1 MDSLIAASARALA
14 TGDVLT
20 ALKHVALRDDPP
32 ALALRGIAMAQ
43 LGDLPRARELLRRA
57 QRSFGAHEA
66 LARAR
71 CGLAE
76 AEVAL
81 ALRELGGASEP
92 LSAIASVLD
101 THGDTANAL
110 QAWLI
115 LARRLLLLGKLDEAA
130 HVLTRLENRR
140 LPPALSA
147 MAGLTVATLS
157 LRRMQ
162 IEQARVLLECA
173 RTAAAEAGIA
183 ALQAEVDEARIKL
196 DQPAARCAGGGE
208 DKLLRIDQVQ
218 ALLESGAL
226 IVDGCRR
233 GIRVGVNWQS
243 LARRPL
249 LFTLAKLL
257 AEAWPGDVDRDV
269 LIARAFGMPH
279 YDETLRARLRVEI
292 GRLRRLIAAYACI
305 EATPTGFCLMPVST
319 SSVRVLLP
327 PVEGEQAAL
336 IALLADGAAWSTS
349 ALALALGES
358 QRNVQRALLELE
370 AAGRVYSN
378 GRGRAQRWHSMPLS
392 GFTTILLLPAALP
405 ID

>member
-57 QRSFGAHEA
+57 QRSFGTHEVV
-66 LARAR
+66 ARAR

-81 ALRELGGASEP
+81 ALRELAGSCEP
-92 LSAIASVLD
+92 LMAIATVLES
-101 THGDTANAL
+101 HGDAGNAL

-115 LARRLLLLGKLDEAA
+115 LARRLLLLGRLHEAA
-130 HVLTRLENRR
+130 DALGQLEGRR
-140 LPPALSA
+140 LPAALTA
-147 MAGLTVATLS
+147 MAALTAATLA
-157 LRRMQ
+157 LRQMQ
-162 IEQARVLLECA
+162 IAQARALLVRA
-173 RTAAAEAGIA
+173 RVAAAEARIA
-183 ALQAEVDEARIKL
+183 ALQGEVDEACITL
-196 DQPAARCAGGGE
+196 DQPAARCLGAGAE
-208 DKLLRIDQVQ
+208 QLLRLDQVQ
-218 ALLESGAL
+218 QLLASDAF

-233 GIRVGVNWQS
+233 GIRVGTAWLS

-249 LFTLAKLL
+249 LFTLARIL

-269 LIARAFGMPH
+269 LITRAFGMRH

-292 GRLRRLIAAYACI
+292 GRLRVIVAAHARI
-305 EATPTGFCLMPVST
+305 EATASGFRLALGST
-319 SSVRVLLP
+319 NAVKVLLP
-327 PVEGEQAAL
+327 PMEGEQAAL
-336 IALLADGAAWSTS
+336 TALLADGAAWSTS
-349 ALALALGES
+349 ALALALGGS

-370 AAGRVYSN
+370 AEGRVYAN
-378 GRGRAQRWHSMPLS
+378 GRGRAQRWRSLPLS

>member
-43 LGDLPRARELLRRA
+43 LGDLARARELLRRA
-57 QRSFGAHEA
+57 QRGFGAHEV

-81 ALRELGGASEP
+81 ALRELGGNSEP
-92 LSAIASVLD
+92 LSAIATVLEAQ
-101 THGDTANAL
+101 GDAINAL

-115 LARRLLLLGKLDEAA
+115 LARRMLLLGKLDDAA
-130 HVLTRLENRR
+130 HALAKLEGRQ

-147 MAGLTVATLS
+147 MADLTAATLA

-162 IEQARVLLECA
+162 IAQARGLLERA
-173 RTAAAEAGIA
+173 RMAAAQAGVG
-183 ALQAEVDEARIKL
+183 ALQAEVDQARIKL
-196 DQPAARCAGGGE
+196 DQPAARCLGGGV
-208 DKLLRIDQVQ
+208 DRLLRIDQVQ
-218 ALLESGAL
+218 QLLDSGAL
-226 IVDGCRR
+226 IVDGCQR
-233 GIRVGVNWQS
+233 GIRFGASWQS
-243 LARRPL
+243 LARRPV
-249 LFTLAKLL
+249 LFALACAL
-257 AEAWPGDVDRDV
+257 AEAWPGEVDRDV
-269 LIARAFGMPH
+269 LIRRAFGMRH

-292 GRLRRLIAAYACI
+292 SRLRGFIAMQAHI
-305 EATPTGFCLMPVST
+305 EATAAGFRLSPRSAN
-319 SSVRVLLP
+319 SVRVLLP
-327 PVEGEQAAL
+327 PIEGEQGAL
-336 IALLADGAAWSTS
+336 LALLADGAAWSTS
-349 ALALALGES
+349 ALGLALGQS
-358 QRNVQRALLELE
+358 QRNAQRALLELE
-370 AAGRVYSN
+370 AAGRVYAT
-378 GRGRAQRWHSMPLS
+378 GRGRAQRWRAVPLG

>member
-32 ALALRGIAMAQ
+32 ALALRGVAMAQ
-43 LGDLPRARELLRRA
+43 LGDLTRARELLRRA
-57 QRSFGAHEA
+57 QRGFGIHEA

-81 ALRELGGASEP
+81 ALRELGGSSE
-92 LSAIASVLD
+92 LLAAIATVLD
-101 THGDTANAL
+101 SHGDAANAL

-115 LARRLLLLGKLDEAA
+115 LARRLLLLGKIDEAA
-130 HVLTRLENRR
+130 HVLNRLEGRR

-147 MAGLTVATLS
+147 IAGLTAATLS

-162 IEQARVLLECA
+162 IEQAGALLERA
-173 RTAAAEAGIA
+173 RVAAAESGIA
-183 ALQAEVDEARIKL
+183 ALQAEVDEACSKL
-196 DQPAARCAGGGE
+196 DQPAARCLGGGE
-208 DKLLRIDQVQ
+208 DQLLRIDQVQ
-218 ALLESGAL
+218 QLLNSGAL

-233 GIRVGVNWQS
+233 GIRVGANWQS
-243 LARRPL
+243 LARRPV
-249 LFTLAKLL
+249 LFALARAL

-269 LIARAFGMPH
+269 LITRAFGMPH

-292 GRLRRLIAAYACI
+292 GRLRGLIAAQASV
-305 EATPTGFCLMPVST
+305 EATPAGFRLSPCSAT
-319 SSVRVLLP
+319 SVKVLLP
-327 PVEGEQAAL
+327 PIDGEQGAL
-336 IALLADGAAWSTS
+336 VALLADGAVWSTS
-349 ALALALGES
+349 ALGLALGQS
-358 QRNVQRALLELE
+358 QRNVQRALLELQ
-370 AAGRVYSN
+370 AAGRVYAN
-378 GRGRAQRWHSMPLS
+378 GRGRAQRWRSMPLS

>member
-14 TGDVLT
+14 TGDVLA

-43 LGDLPRARELLRRA
+43 LGDLARARELLRRA
-57 QRSFGAHEA
+57 QRSFGAHEV

-92 LSAIASVLD
+92 LVAIATVLD
-101 THGDTANAL
+101 SHGDTANAL

-115 LARRLLLLGKLDEAA
+115 LARRLLLLGKLYEAA
-130 HVLTRLENRR
+130 HALRWLGGRG

-147 MAGLTVATLS
+147 MTGLTAATLAM
-157 LRRMQ
+157 RQMQ
-162 IEQARVLLECA
+162 IEQARSLLGRA
-173 RTAAAEAGIA
+173 RMAAAEAGIA
-183 ALQAEVDEARIKL
+183 ALQAEVEDACTKL
-196 DQPAARCAGGGE
+196 DQPAARCVGGGA
-208 DKLLRIDQVQ
+208 DQLLRIDQVQ

-249 LFTLAKLL
+249 LFTLAQLL

-269 LIARAFGMPH
+269 LITRAFGMPH

-292 GRLRRLIAAYACI
+292 GRLRRLIAAYARI
-305 EATPTGFCLMPVST
+305 EATPTGFRLMPCST
-319 SSVRVLLP
+319 TSVKVLIP
-327 PVEGEQAAL
+327 PIEGEQGAL
-336 IALLADGAAWSTS
+336 VALLTDGAAWSTS
-349 ALALALGES
+349 ALGLALGGS
-358 QRNVQRALLELE
+358 QRHVQRALLELE

-378 GRGRAQRWHSMPLS
+378 GRGRAQRWRSTPLS

>member
-43 LGDLPRARELLRRA
+43 LGDLARARELLRRA
-57 QRSFGAHEA
+57 QRGFGAHEV

-81 ALRELGGASEP
+81 ALRELGGNSEP
-92 LSAIASVLD
+92 LSAIATVLEAQ
-101 THGDTANAL
+101 GDAINAL

-115 LARRLLLLGKLDEAA
+115 LARRMLLLGKLDDAA
-130 HVLTRLENRR
+130 HALAKLEGRQ

-147 MAGLTVATLS
+147 MADLTAATLA

-162 IEQARVLLECA
+162 IAQARGLLERA
-173 RTAAAEAGIA
+173 RMAAAQAGVG
-183 ALQAEVDEARIKL
+183 ALQAEVDQARIKL
-196 DQPAARCAGGGE
+196 DQPAARCLGGGV
-208 DKLLRIDQVQ
+208 DRLLRIDQVQ
-218 ALLESGAL
+218 QLLDSGAL
-226 IVDGCRR
+226 IVDGCQR
-233 GIRVGVNWQS
+233 GIRFGASWQS
-243 LARRPL
+243 LARRPV
-249 LFTLAKLL
+249 LFALACAL
-257 AEAWPGDVDRDV
+257 AEAWPGEVDRDV
-269 LIARAFGMPH
+269 LITRAFGMRH

-292 GRLRRLIAAYACI
+292 SRLRGFIAVQAHI
-305 EATPTGFCLMPVST
+305 EATAAGFRLSPRSAN
-319 SSVRVLLP
+319 SVRVLLP
-327 PVEGEQAAL
+327 PIEGEQGAL
-336 IALLADGAAWSTS
+336 LALLADGAAWSTS
-349 ALALALGES
+349 ALGLALGQS
-358 QRNVQRALLELE
+358 QRNAQRALLELE
-370 AAGRVYSN
+370 AAGRVYAT
-378 GRGRAQRWHSMPLS
+378 GRGRAQRWRAVPLG